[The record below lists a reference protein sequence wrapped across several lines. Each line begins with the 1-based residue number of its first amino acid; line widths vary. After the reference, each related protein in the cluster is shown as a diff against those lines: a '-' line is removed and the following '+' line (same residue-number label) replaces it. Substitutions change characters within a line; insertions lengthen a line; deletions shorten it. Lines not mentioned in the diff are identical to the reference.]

1 MTIASW
7 LLEIEAGRGRSVRA
21 ALEVHPGIECRSEA
35 RGTLVVLTET
45 PPGDRSMGRVKEI
58 LSGVPGVRGA
68 DLVTA
73 FEEDEP
79 NAGALSP
86 LA

>member
-7 LLEIEAGRGRSVRA
+7 LLEIEAGRGGAVRA
-21 ALEVHPGIECRSEA
+21 ALAAHPGVECRSEA

-45 PPGDRSMGRVKEI
+45 PPGERGVGRLKEI
-58 LSGVPGVRGA
+58 LNGVPGVRGA

-73 FEEDEP
+73 FEDDD
-79 NAGALSP
+79 AVVSP
-86 LA
+86 RV

>member
-7 LLEIEAGRGRSVRA
+7 LLEIETGRGPAVRQALA
-21 ALEVHPGIECRSEA
+21 AHPGIECRSEA

-45 PPGDRSMGRVKEI
+45 PPGERGVDGLRRL
-58 LSGVPGVRGA
+58 LSDVPGVRGA

-73 FEEDEP
+73 FEEAETSSTP
-79 NAGALSP
+79 RA
-86 LA
+86 

>member
-1 MTIASW
+1 LTIASW
-7 LLEIEAGRGRSVRA
+7 LLEIEAGRAGTVRA
-21 ALEVHPGIECRSEA
+21 ALAAHPGVECRSEA

-45 PPGDRSMGRVKEI
+45 PAGDRSMGRLKEI

-73 FEEDEP
+73 FEEDDE
-79 NAGALSP
+79 ALSP

>member
-7 LLEIEAGRGRSVRA
+7 LLEIEAGRGGAVRA
-21 ALEVHPGIECRSEA
+21 ALAAHQGIECRSEA

-45 PPGDRSMGRVKEI
+45 PPGEKGVGRLKEI
-58 LSGVPGVRGA
+58 LNGVPGLRGA

-73 FEEDEP
+73 FEEDE
-79 NAGALSP
+79 AAVSP

>member
-7 LLEIEAGRGRSVRA
+7 LLEIEAGRGVAVRA
-21 ALEVHPGIECRSEA
+21 ALAAHPGVECRSEA

-45 PPGDRSMGRVKEI
+45 PGADRSMGRLKEI

-73 FEEDEP
+73 FEDDDVVV
-79 NAGALSP
+79 SP
-86 LA
+86 RA